1 MSDKEAKVEPQKN
14 YLKRSKLKYGEAYR
28 TTKTFAWSNYDQRM
42 EKVVV
47 PVDALLIYRVSKP
60 TYQKDHEN
68 VLFVWLDKK
77 ITICLSTNEKSIL
90 YVRHVEWDKRH
101 KTLDVTEREDDTQPF
116 KIIPKGAFKEDS
128 NSDERESLDS

>member
-28 TTKTFAWSNYDQRM
+28 TTKTIAWSNYDQRM
-42 EKVVV
+42 QKVEV

-60 TYQKDHEN
+60 TYQKDHEI

-90 YVRHVEWDKRH
+90 YVRHVECDKSH
-101 KTLDVTEREDDTQPF
+101 KTLDVAERE
-116 KIIPKGAFKEDS
+116 EDKQQLK
-128 NSDERESLDS
+128 RI